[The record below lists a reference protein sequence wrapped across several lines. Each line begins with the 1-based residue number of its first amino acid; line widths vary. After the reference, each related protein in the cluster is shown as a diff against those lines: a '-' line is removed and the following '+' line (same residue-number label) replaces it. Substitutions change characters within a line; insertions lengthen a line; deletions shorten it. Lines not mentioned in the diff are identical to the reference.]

1 MLCTVME
8 NSTNAS
14 VMVLTTSTE
23 DWMNASTGMEVLTAT
38 SVFRSYD
45 GKLELYLTLFYLMTV
60 LLLAIVCKYQIN
72 EYQ

>member
-23 DWMNASTGMEVLTAT
+23 DWTNASTGMEVLTAT

-45 GKLELYLTLFYLMTV
+45 GKLEFYLTLFYLMTV